1 MQETQLHI
9 GCVLM
14 AAGNSRRFG
23 SNKLSVRLD
32 GLTLAE
38 YALNAIP
45 SEAFSR
51 VVVVTQYPEILELAK
66 NRGFLCKVNREPE
79 RGLSSTIRIG
89 IEELL
94 DMDAILFL
102 VADQPMLRKE
112 TIENVV
118 LLYRENPDRI
128 VVAGHEGRRGNPCI
142 FPKEFNDELLALT
155 GDMGGVVVSKA
166 HEDRILCF
174 NVEDVRELIDVDTE
188 HTLSELMRTP

>member
-1 MQETQLHI
+1 MQKTDLRI

-23 SNKLSVRLD
+23 SNKLSVKLD

-38 YALNAIP
+38 YALNVIP
-45 SEAFSR
+45 SEMFSS
-51 VVVVTQYPEILELAK
+51 VVVVTQYPEIVEQAK
-66 NRGFLCKVNREPE
+66 SRGFLVKINQEPE
-79 RGLSSTIRIG
+79 QGLSSTIRIG
-89 IEELL
+89 MEDLL

-102 VADQPMLRKE
+102 VADQPMLRQE
-112 TIENVV
+112 TIKNVV
-118 LLYRENPDRI
+118 LLYQEHPDRI
-128 VVAGHEGRRGNPCI
+128 VVAGHNGRRGNPCI

-166 HEDRILCF
+166 HEDRVLCF

-188 HTLSELMRTP
+188 HTLSELMKTP

>member
-1 MQETQLHI
+1 MQENQLSI

-45 SEAFSR
+45 SEVFSR
-51 VVVVTQYPEILELAK
+51 VVVVTQYPEILEQAK
-66 NRGFLCKVNREPE
+66 NRGFMVKANLEPE
-79 RGLSSTIRIG
+79 LGLSHTIHIG
-89 IEELL
+89 MEALS

-102 VADQPMLRKE
+102 VADQPMLRQE

-118 LLYRENPDRI
+118 LLFREHSDRI
-128 VVAGHEGRRGNPCI
+128 VVAGHNGRRGNPCI
-142 FPKEFNDELLALT
+142 FPREFYEELLALT
-155 GDMGGVVVSKA
+155 GDLGGVVVSKA

-188 HTLSELMRTP
+188 HTLSELMKTP

>member
-1 MQETQLHI
+1 MQEPQLRI

-23 SNKLSVRLD
+23 RNKLSVRLD

-45 SEAFSR
+45 SEMFSR
-51 VVVVTQYPEILELAK
+51 VVVVSQYPEILESAK
-66 NRGFLCKVNREPE
+66 NRGFLSKANQEPE
-79 RGLSSTIRIG
+79 LGLSHTIRIG
-89 IEELL
+89 IEALL

-102 VADQPMLRKE
+102 VADQPMLRKA
-112 TIENVV
+112 TIQNVV

-128 VVAGHEGRRGNPCI
+128 VVAGHNERRGNPCI
-142 FPKEFNDELLALT
+142 FPREFNDELLALT